1 MTPRE
6 LGAGDLRRRCDPQAL
21 PFSSTAEAPELDE
34 IIGQERATRAI
45 DFGINIHSPG
55 YNIFAIG
62 PAGAG
67 KTSTIIHFLQR
78 KAATRPMPPDW
89 GYVHNFAAPDRP
101 LALRLPPGGGARL
114 RERVDGLLA
123 QVAAALA
130 KTFAGDQY
138 AASRSAL
145 ERDIEVQRKA
155 RLEELE
161 GYLHGQGFDVVPTE
175 QGLMLVPFKDGRA
188 LTREQFEAL
197 TDAERQELASR
208 QPAAE
213 EALEHTLRQV
223 HEIGDAGQA
232 RLAELD
238 QQIVAAAVGPLFA
251 PVAQAYADWPD
262 VSRYLAGLQDH
273 MAGHAALFKA
283 EAAASGG
290 APGGDQ
296 AGGPEASGMAP
307 GQQGADGPSEQAPA
321 GGPPP
326 GARAGSPFDRYRLN
340 LLVDNQRLAG
350 APVVLETNPTYANL
364 IGRVE
369 GRPEFGTLVT
379 DYRYVKAGALH
390 RANGGY
396 LVLDARALLS
406 QPLAWEGLKQA
417 LRHERIRIEDM
428 GQQPGVLV
436 AATLTPEPIPLDVKV
451 VLIGDS
457 RTYYTLYAYD
467 PQFETLFKVRA
478 DFAVEMDWTPANE
491 VKVSQ
496 FIRARCDEE
505 NLAHFDVSGVARVIE
520 ICARLVEDQRR
531 LTTRFG
537 HVNDLVREAAYWATR
552 AGHAL
557 VTGEDVDCA
566 IAQRIYRSN
575 QYEERVRDFT
585 REGAILID
593 TSGAVVGQVNG
604 LAVIELGDY
613 AFGRPARI
621 TAQTFQGRAGV
632 VNIERE
638 AKLSGRIHDKGV
650 LILTGF
656 LGGRYAQE
664 VPLSLSASV
673 AFEQSYEGV
682 DGDSASSTELYALL
696 SSLSGLP
703 IRQSLAVTGSV
714 NQRGDVQAIGGA
726 TLKVEGF
733 FDICRTM
740 PAGLTGEQGV
750 ILPRTN
756 VASLMLRDD
765 VVAAVAAGQFHIYA
779 IETVDEGI
787 ELLTGVP
794 AGARG
799 ADGRYPAGSVNALVE
814 QRLRQLSAHRQQ
826 NDNSRSGPRDRG
838 QGEEPPPAE
847 PPHEPAL
854 PADQAES

>member
-1 MTPRE
+1 MLHPIKPRQ
-6 LGAGDLRRRCDPQAL
+6 GGRGLRLVLARR
-21 PFSSTAEAPELDE
+21 STA
-34 IIGQERATRAI
+34 I
-45 DFGINIHSPG
+45 
-55 YNIFAIG
+55 
-62 PAGAG
+62 
-67 KTSTIIHFLQR
+67 
-78 KAATRPMPPDW
+78 
-89 GYVHNFAAPDRP
+89 
-101 LALRLPPGGGARL
+101 
-114 RERVDGLLA
+114 
-123 QVAAALA
+123 
-130 KTFAGDQY
+130 
-138 AASRSAL
+138 ASISWFNNR
-145 ERDIEVQRKA
+145 
-155 RLEELE
+155 
-161 GYLHGQGFDVVPTE
+161 
-175 QGLMLVPFKDGRA
+175 
-188 LTREQFEAL
+188 
-197 TDAERQELASR
+197 
-208 QPAAE
+208 
-213 EALEHTLRQV
+213 
-223 HEIGDAGQA
+223 
-232 RLAELD
+232 
-238 QQIVAAAVGPLFA
+238 
-251 PVAQAYADWPD
+251 
-262 VSRYLAGLQDH
+262 
-273 MAGHAALFKA
+273 
-283 EAAASGG
+283 
-290 APGGDQ
+290 
-296 AGGPEASGMAP
+296 
-307 GQQGADGPSEQAPA
+307 
-321 GGPPP
+321 
-326 GARAGSPFDRYRLN
+326 
-340 LLVDNQRLAG
+340 RLAG
-350 APVVLETNPTYANL
+350 APVVLETNPNYANL

-379 DYRYVKAGALH
+379 DYRYIRAGALH

-417 LRHERIRIEDM
+417 LRHERIRIEDI

-457 RTYYTLYAYD
+457 RTYYALYAYD

-478 DFAVEMDWTPANE
+478 DFAVDMDWTQANE

-520 ICARLVEDQRR
+520 NCARLVEDQRR

-557 VTGEDVDCA
+557 VGAEDVDCA

-575 QYEERVRDFT
+575 QYEERVRDYT

-593 TSGAVVGQVNG
+593 TTGAVVGQVNG

-613 AFGRPARI
+613 GFGKPARI

-664 VPLSLSASV
+664 APLSLSASV
-673 AFEQSYEGV
+673 AFEQSYDGV

-714 NQRGDVQAIGGA
+714 NQRGDIQAIGGA
-726 TLKVEGF
+726 TLKIEGF
-733 FDICRTM
+733 FDICRAM

-750 ILPRTN
+750 IMPAAN

-779 IETVDEGI
+779 VETVDEGI

-799 ADGRYPAGSVNALVE
+799 PDGRYPAGTVNALVE
-814 QRLRQLSAHRQQ
+814 QRLRQLSERRQG
-826 NDNSRSGPRDRG
+826 NDSSRFRAS
-838 QGEEPPPAE
+838 
-847 PPHEPAL
+847 
-854 PADQAES
+854 